1 MLVGDNNIGK
11 STVFEAIDLVLGP
24 ERLNRR
30 PPIDEHDFHA
40 GDYLGAADAPVTIV
54 IEVIISDLNTDQ
66 LRHFRNHLEWLN
78 TETVALLTAPPPEGT
93 DDPKVGPALR
103 VRFEGRYDPEED
115 DFTGNTFF
123 VSPIKEDQTLDRF
136 TTADKRICGFLYLR
150 TLRTGSRALSLE
162 RGSLLDIILRL
173 QDKQLKIWESV
184 LSELRAVPVAAD
196 PGLGITEIL
205 SGVQKAVRE
214 YVPAE
219 WSSQPHMRV
228 SDLTRESLRKSLT
241 VFMGT
246 GSNGA
251 GGDEYAAPF
260 QHQGTGTINTLVLA
274 LLSMIAE
281 LKQNVI
287 FAMEEPE
294 IAIPPHAQKRIVE
307 SVRAKS
313 AQALFTS
320 HSPYVL
326 EEFPG
331 EQVLVLSRTN
341 GTLAAKAAVI
351 PVKPKF
357 YKEQFRRRF
366 CETLLARRVLVVEG
380 TTEFHAFPAAAK
392 RLHELAPD
400 QFRSLDSLGV
410 AVINAETDTQIEP
423 LGTFFRGL
431 GKQVFAVY
439 DLQAEPQKAQL
450 KAAVDVAFEGPGHGF
465 ERTLLDGTDPAAL
478 LRWATALVNDHLWPT
493 HLGPLVLGAPADIL
507 SGRLMEYLKHRK
519 GEGAAA
525 DLLAGCSQ
533 AEMPPLVV
541 NALIKIQQ
549 VCEPPATPAPPM
561 PPPNPPPAPPA
572 QPPPPPPPPAAAAP
586 PAPPAPPS
594 SSGAKS

>member
-1 MLVGDNNIGK
+1 M
-11 STVFEAIDLVLGP
+11 A
-24 ERLNRR
+24 
-30 PPIDEHDFHA
+30 
-40 GDYLGAADAPVTIV
+40 IV
-54 IEVIISDLNTDQ
+54 IEVIVTDLNSEQ
-66 LRHFRNHLEWLN
+66 LRYFRNHLEWWHS
-78 TETVALLTAPPPEGT
+78 ETVALLTAPPAEGT

-115 DFTGNTFF
+115 DFTGQTFF
-123 VSPIKEDQTLDRF
+123 ASPKKEDDTYDRF
-136 TTADKRICGFLYLR
+136 TTADKRVCGFLYLR

-173 QDKQLKIWESV
+173 EKKQLKIWESV
-184 LSELRAVPVAAD
+184 LAQLRVLPVAEDAT
-196 PGLGITEIL
+196 LGITDIL

-219 WSSQPHMRV
+219 WSSEPHMRA

-246 GSNGA
+246 GSLGA
-251 GGDEYAAPF
+251 DGVEFAAPF

-307 SVRAKS
+307 SIRVKS

-331 EQVLVLSRTN
+331 EQVLVLSRKD
-341 GTLAAKAAVI
+341 GEIAAKAAVI
-351 PVKPKF
+351 PVKPKL

-366 CETLLARRVLVVEG
+366 CETLLARRVLIVEG

-392 RLHELAPD
+392 RLHELDGNA
-400 QFRSLDSLGV
+400 FRTLDSLGV
-410 AVINAETDTQIEP
+410 AVINAETDSQVVP
-423 LGTFFRGL
+423 LGHFFKAL

-439 DLQAEPQKAQL
+439 DLQTGAKKTELA
-450 KAAVDVAFEGPGHGF
+450 AAVDIAFEGPGHGF
-465 ERTLLDGTDPAAL
+465 ENTLLVGTQPSAK
-478 LRWATALVNDHLWPT
+478 LRWANSLIADNLWPS
-493 HLGPLVLGAPADIL
+493 HLGHLDLSAPPAGLDI
-507 SGRLMEYLKHRK
+507 RLMEYLRHRK

-525 DLLAGCSQ
+525 DLLAGCSL
-533 AEMPPLVV
+533 AEMPTYVV
-541 NALIKIQQ
+541 DALIRIHAA
-549 VCEPPATPAPPM
+549 CEPPA
-561 PPPNPPPAPPA
+561 
-572 QPPPPPPPPAAAAP
+572 AATSP
-586 PAPPAPPS
+586 PAPPAPGTGSAPPPPPLPPQLVVAS
-594 SSGAKS
+594 TKK